1 MAKRRPGSV
10 KERRRRKE
18 KRSKKEQDKRRKK
31 EEKSKKAKKKAKTSS
46 SSTSSTSLSSGVDET
61 SSSEDDRNGSR
72 LRRALK
78 GTVRQGQSISA
89 QLKQTA
95 AADGGTPAAASPAA
109 ATPAAPWQVLHKGFL
124 QSPAS
129 HEADGPPGPG
139 VNIIELTLL
148 LRRSCPRAC
157 HLEAEPMQCS
167 EATGLTP
174 WQSDGRAASRRGGGA
189 RRSGARRSRTSAA
202 RRKKRAR
209 RPRRRR
215 RPQRHPR
222 LQFLGSGGDVLKRG
236 RPEWVQVEEGVEKD
250 GPPGPEHFGAAQADC
265 CC

>member
-18 KRSKKEQDKRRKK
+18 KRSKKEQDKLRKK

-46 SSTSSTSLSSGVDET
+46 SSTSSTSSSGVDET

-78 GTVRQGQSISA
+78 RTVRQGQSILA
-89 QLKQTA
+89 QLKPTA
-95 AADGGTPAAASPAA
+95 AADGATPAAASPAA
-109 ATPAAPWQVLHKGFL
+109 ATPAAPWQVLHKGFF

-167 EATGLTP
+167 EATGLTL
-174 WQSDGRAASRRGGGA
+174 WQSDGRAASREEEK
-189 RRSGARRSRTSAA
+189 
-202 RRKKRAR
+202 RRKK
-209 RPRRRR
+209 
-215 RPQRHPR
+215 
-222 LQFLGSGGDVLKRG
+222 
-236 RPEWVQVEEGVEKD
+236 E
-250 GPPGPEHFGAAQADC
+250 
-265 CC
+265 